1 MIGNNSLVTLF
12 TRDPP
17 TIAGYTF
24 DAILE
29 DELEFS
35 VQVPSYPIESGAEV
49 SDHRIINPCRYRIVG
64 LMTNTPLQQS
74 LLGFAGSM
82 AGGLVSNLTSNPL
95 VAAVAGLSA
104 GFLASSDG
112 TRASAA
118 LANLIAIL
126 EGAKPFDVVA
136 GDITLKNMVA
146 VRLTRRK
153 TPENENGLEFVLEL
167 QEFIELER
175 LTASGQPSHDQMQE
189 GSPEQSSCAKA
200 VEKGLT
206 SVKEAGASA
215 VAKVKDVVSG
225 GIDAVKGVFA
235 GGGGEAV

>member
-1 MIGNNSLVTLF
+1 MTNNSLVTLF
-12 TRDPP
+12 TREPP

-24 DAILE
+24 DAVLE

-35 VQVPSYPIESGAEV
+35 VSVPTYPVESGAEI

-64 LMTNTPLQQS
+64 VMTNTPVQQS
-74 LLGFAGSM
+74 LMGFAGSM
-82 AGGLVSNLTSNPL
+82 VGGLVSNLTSNPL
-95 VAAVAGLSA
+95 VAAVAGMSA

-118 LANLIAIL
+118 LSNLIAIL

-153 TPENENGLEFVLEL
+153 NPTNEGGLEFVLEL
-167 QEFIELER
+167 QEFIELDR
-175 LTASGQPSHDQMQE
+175 LTASGQPSHEQLKS
-189 GSPEQSSCAKA
+189 GSVEQSACAKA
-200 VEKGLT
+200 VEKGLST
-206 SVKEAGASA
+206 VKDAADT
-215 VAKVKDVVSG
+215 VVTKVKSV
-225 GIDAVKGVFA
+225 IDGTVDMVTGVFS
-235 GGGGEAV
+235 